1 MRAAT
6 PPPRSPSG
14 SSQRAGSFPKGCH
27 KCPQGIS
34 QPRRAASSSFP
45 LQDRHLGAS
54 FALWHPDKL
63 LLCWKCSAAS
73 PSYEQGMETGMRQPG
88 LTAPTSPPDPVRD
101 IPVSSSLHTFL
112 LSSDPAEGR
121 QDRRMAGWPRQHSW
135 TFSPS
140 PLPSFLPFF
149 FLILSREPRSFK
161 DVHVSLA
168 LP

>member
-14 SSQRAGSFPKGCH
+14 SSQRAASFPFGGY
-27 KCPQGIS
+27 PQGIS
-34 QPRRAASSSFP
+34 QPQRAASSSFP
-45 LQDRHLGAS
+45 PQDRHLGAS
-54 FALWHPDKL
+54 FALWHPHKL

-88 LTAPTSPPDPVRD
+88 LPAPASPPDPVWD
-101 IPVSSSLHTFL
+101 VPVSSSLHTFL
-112 LSSDPAEGR
+112 LWSDPAEGKEG
-121 QDRRMAGWPRQHSW
+121 QTDGWLAEAAQLDFLSFPPP
-135 TFSPS
+135 FF
-140 PLPSFLPFF
+140 PSFLFF
-149 FLILSREPRSFK
+149 FLILSRKPRSFK